1 MTHDTYNSPP
11 GEMQNPTILIVEDD
25 LFLLKAYGIKF
36 KQEGWHTVLLSEG
49 AAAMTY
55 LAEAPPDVVILD
67 LALPGTSGFEIF
79 EAIRKDARWKDIP
92 VFVLTN
98 SDQGEDLARAKKLG
112 AAEYIV
118 KVNTGINDIVEKIKI
133 YIHEHRKKSTEA

>member
-1 MTHDTYNSPP
+1 MIHDTQSPP
-11 GEMQNPTILIVEDD
+11 VDEIQNPTILIIEDD

-36 KQEGWHTVLLSEG
+36 KQEGWTTILLSEG

-55 LAEAPPDVVILD
+55 LAETPPDVVILD

-79 EAIRKDARWKDIP
+79 EAIRKDTKWKDTP

-112 AAEYIV
+112 AVEYIV
-118 KVNTGINDIVEKIKI
+118 KVNTGINEIVEKIKFYTI
-133 YIHEHRKKSTEA
+133 SNKMLNI